1 MIIDKRISRVI
12 VAISVL
18 VALSLTGCAQQP
30 SDYGQAVAERLQEQ
44 VLVVSTSAA
53 DAELEAAVV
62 ALNELD
68 VELKDAL
75 ARGDISEARYD
86 SITAAAA
93 LVRSDLEA
101 AIAARPPAD
110 DDDDEDDDDDSKS
123 DNEKR
128 KDKNND

>member
-110 DDDDEDDDDDSKS
+110 DDDDDDDDDSKS
-123 DNEKR
+123 DTEKR

>member
-1 MIIDKRISRVI
+1 MIIDKRISPVI

-18 VALSLTGCAQQP
+18 IALSLTGCAQQP

-44 VLVVSTSAA
+44 VLAVSTSAA

-93 LVRSDLEA
+93 LVRSDLDA
-101 AIAARPPAD
+101 AIDARPPS
-110 DDDDEDDDDDSKS
+110 DDDDSKS
-123 DNEKR
+123 DNEKG
-128 KDKNND
+128 KDRNND

>member
-1 MIIDKRISRVI
+1 MIVDKRISRVI

-18 VALSLTGCAQQP
+18 IALSLTGCAQQP

-44 VLVVSTSAA
+44 VLAVSTSAA

-93 LVRSDLEA
+93 LVRSDLDA
-101 AIAARPPAD
+101 AIDARPPS
-110 DDDDEDDDDDSKS
+110 DDDDSKS
-123 DNEKR
+123 DNEKG
-128 KDKNND
+128 KDRNND

>member
-18 VALSLTGCAQQP
+18 IALSLTGCAQQP

-44 VLVVSTSAA
+44 VLAVSTSAA

-86 SITAAAA
+86 SIAAAAA
-93 LVRSDLEA
+93 LVRSDLDA
-101 AIAARPPAD
+101 AIDARPPS
-110 DDDDEDDDDDSKS
+110 DDDDSKS
-123 DNEKR
+123 DNEKG
-128 KDKNND
+128 KDRNND

>member
-1 MIIDKRISRVI
+1 MIIDKRISPVI

-18 VALSLTGCAQQP
+18 IALSLTGCAQQP

-44 VLVVSTSAA
+44 VLAVSTSAA

-86 SITAAAA
+86 SIAAAAA
-93 LVRSDLEA
+93 LVRSDLDA
-101 AIAARPPAD
+101 AIDARPPS
-110 DDDDEDDDDDSKS
+110 DDDDSKS
-123 DNEKR
+123 DNEKG
-128 KDKNND
+128 KDRNND

>member
-18 VALSLTGCAQQP
+18 AALSLTGCAEQP

-86 SITAAAA
+86 SIAAAAA

-110 DDDDEDDDDDSKS
+110 DDDDDDDHDSKP
-123 DNEKR
+123 DNEKG